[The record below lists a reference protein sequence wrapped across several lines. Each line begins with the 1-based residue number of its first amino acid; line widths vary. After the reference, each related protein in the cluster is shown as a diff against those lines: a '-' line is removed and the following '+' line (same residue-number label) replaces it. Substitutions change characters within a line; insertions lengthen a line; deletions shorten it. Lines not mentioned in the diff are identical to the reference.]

1 MFFILFIDLSIII
14 LYLTV
19 IIVDMCYL
27 INKVLVNKV

>member
-1 MFFILFIDLSIII
+1 MFFILFIYLSIII